1 MARKRGGLAGLYDRN
16 KGLIRTAATIGG
28 SLLGGPAAGAAI
40 GAAFRGL
47 DREGKSGIGFD
58 IGQGLRGAAEGYAT
72 GKLTGAAKS
81 SIGKMLAPKL
91 PSVMA
96 PDAIGMTNTMLGGGA
111 GAGAGAGGGIAG
123 GMGAIGNAASAP
135 DVGSLAGKTAGAAG
149 RGAGGGGG
157 GGAGRLSR
165 VAGFVERNP
174 KTIEMATKGLTSQLP
189 DPQAQRQLD
198 IQQGNLDL
206 LRQRQSLEEEEFRGR
221 QRAGQATREMLMPL
235 YQQLLA
241 GRGQTGSMPGSPRSN
256 MASPPSSFLAGSGPG
271 SMNEYLDLTAMG
283 PGNRSMMPGTMRP
296 GTGMGDYLESTGA
309 FVGRQELP
317 DMAAGERFGM
327 AGTMPRR
334 QSPSM
339 TRRSPGGFMILD
351 DTSRGY

>member
-58 IGQGLRGAAEGYAT
+58 VGQGLRGAAEGYTT

-111 GAGAGAGGGIAG
+111 GAGAGVGGGIAG

-135 DVGSLAGKTAGAAG
+135 DVGSLTGSIG
-149 RGAGGGGG
+149 R
-157 GGAGRLSR
+157 
-165 VAGFVERNP
+165 
-174 KTIEMATKGLTSQLP
+174 KATKALDFANKSEKPLGAMIRGTGLVPNPEAEALAAKNQIEQDRLGFE
-189 DPQAQRQLD
+189 RQQYAD
-198 IQQGNLDL
+198 MQ
-206 LRQRQSLEEEEFRGR
+206 GR
-221 QRAGQATREMLMPL
+221 QMRTAQLLAPL
-235 YQQLLA
+235 YQQMMGTSGMGSTTGVIAQPPSAFLA
-241 GRGQTGSMPGSPRSN
+241 NSGPTSLSNYVDLSGANNPRPVPLSRGTELGNYLNDIGVLDEKQYSVPSGVRYAQAYRP
-256 MASPPSSFLAGSGPG
+256 ASPAPMS
-271 SMNEYLDLTAMG
+271 
-283 PGNRSMMPGTMRP
+283 
-296 GTGMGDYLESTGA
+296 
-309 FVGRQELP
+309 
-317 DMAAGERFGM
+317 
-327 AGTMPRR
+327 
-334 QSPSM
+334 
-339 TRRSPGGFMILD
+339 RRSRGGYVRYD
-351 DTSRGY
+351 

>member
-1 MARKRGGLAGLYDRN
+1 MARKRGGLAGIWDRN
-16 KGLIRTAATIGG
+16 KQIIVPAASGLAGVF
-28 SLLGGPAAGAAI
+28 GGPLAGAAVGALARGI
-40 GAAFRGL
+40 DRRSLGAAMRGGL
-47 DREGKSGIGFD
+47 EGYGAGALGAGVGAKLGVGGSSRAAV
-58 IGQGLRGAAEGYAT
+58 QRMLAPKVTGAAVQPGLSNADVARQLNPMVGGGSAGGT
-72 GKLTGAAKS
+72 SAVTGAAKS
-81 SIGKMLAPKL
+81 IADR
-91 PSVMA
+91 SVQEV
-96 PDAIGMTNTMLGGGA
+96 GR
-111 GAGAGAGGGIAG
+111 
-123 GMGAIGNAASAP
+123 NAS
-135 DVGSLAGKTAGAAG
+135 
-149 RGAGGGGG
+149 
-157 GGAGRLSR
+157 RLSR

-206 LRQRQSLEEEEFRGR
+206 LRQRQGLEEEEFRGR

>member
-1 MARKRGGLAGLYDRN
+1 MAGR
-16 KGLIRTAATIGG
+16 
-28 SLLGGPAAGAAI
+28 AAG
-40 GAAFRGL
+40 
-47 DREGKSGIGFD
+47 
-58 IGQGLRGAAEGYAT
+58 T
-72 GKLTGAAKS
+72 
-81 SIGKMLAPKL
+81 
-91 PSVMA
+91 
-96 PDAIGMTNTMLGGGA
+96 
-111 GAGAGAGGGIAG
+111 
-123 GMGAIGNAASAP
+123 
-135 DVGSLAGKTAGAAG
+135 AG
-149 RGAGGGGG
+149 RGASRLSQAMKFARENEKIL
-157 GGAGRLSR
+157 GGA
-165 VAGFVERNP
+165 A
-174 KTIEMATKGLTSQLP
+174 KGIMGQLP

-271 SMNEYLDLTAMG
+271 SMSEYLDLTAMG
-283 PGNRSMMPGTMRP
+283 PGDRSMMPGTMRP
-296 GTGMGDYLESTGA
+296 GTDMGDYLESTGA

-334 QSPSM
+334 QGPAM
-339 TRRSPGGFMILD
+339 NRRGAGGYSIYD
-351 DTSRGY
+351 R

>member
-1 MARKRGGLAGLYDRN
+1 MARRRGGLAGLYDRN

-47 DREGKSGIGFD
+47 DREGKRGIGFD
-58 IGQGLRGAAEGYAT
+58 VGQGLRGAAEGYAT

-135 DVGSLAGKTAGAAG
+135 DVGAMAGRAAGTAG
-149 RGAGGGGG
+149 RGASRLSQAMKFARENEKIL
-157 GGAGRLSR
+157 GGA
-165 VAGFVERNP
+165 A
-174 KTIEMATKGLTSQLP
+174 KGIMGQLP

-206 LRQRQSLEEEEFRGR
+206 LRQRQGLEEEEFRGR

-235 YQQLLA
+235 YQQLMQRRQGNA
-241 GRGQTGSMPGSPRSN
+241 SMPDGMPGASALRDFGTPGYQP
-256 MASPPSSFLAGSGPG
+256 MASMQGAVPG
-271 SMNEYLDLTAMG
+271 IGEYED
-283 PGNRSMMPGTMRP
+283 
-296 GTGMGDYLESTGA
+296 E
-309 FVGRQELP
+309 
-317 DMAAGERFGM
+317 DMAEDEIAPLRTGVSPLSSTVSPMRTGVRSL
-327 AGTMPRR
+327 RR
-334 QSPSM
+334 
-339 TRRSPGGFMILD
+339 
-351 DTSRGY
+351 